1 MATLIDTSIYH
12 DDLLT
17 ADAEERP
24 ELLTEAQKAAQFD
37 DAYWDQLDAGPFELA
52 DAIRRYAR
60 PVSRVRLFDEVR
72 AGL

>member
-24 ELLTEAQKAAQFD
+24 EPLTEAQRAAQFD
-37 DAYWDQLDAGPFELA
+37 DVYWDRLDANSRDLA
-52 DAIRRYAR
+52 TAVRRYAR
-60 PVSRVRLFDEVR
+60 PNCHVSLFDEHR
-72 AGL
+72 GI